1 MANYYTAEQLQNI
14 YGANIAATAAS
25 QALFNADNLA
35 PLSYEDIQSTAQA
48 PSVLPAQ
55 KQSLSGG
62 ISSLGLEPSNLG
74 LEPSNLGL
82 GPSNLGLGITG
93 TNFSGINPSVNVST
107 PMGDLNISLADVAT
121 SAAISAV
128 TGVPG
133 LGMVA
138 NAIGNAFGPSTG
150 TSFGVGEQT
159 GSGISSGQVAGYG
172 TTTGGPTGLGINAYG
187 QAVDPSAEATSETSA
202 SVAEAA
208 AQAQAEAQAAAT
220 ADAMGMGGEPGT
232 GEGPGEAGAAA
243 SAGMGMMAQGGL
255 VGAAG
260 GFADGGIMQLGGYSV
275 DQRPGAETSNFY
287 LRTPEQGIDFG
298 SFGGDKNLLNLTGNY
313 GESTSEVTP
322 EALGIPQEAIDYFRL
337 KNQKQESTD
346 YNVGIRAMFPDGVV
360 PDFMDRVL
368 RPEYVNASFG
378 QSESTFQNVQ
388 GDTFTNSDRRR
399 GIGGQGQILRGMFG
413 NDAPTVGVQYYEPD
427 KFDKQISGNVNFPV
441 GKGNLD
447 LSAVKFINEGR
458 DNSESFKAGFNY
470 PVGPGTISAEGEL
483 YRDQETGQD
492 ENRFGARFRV
502 PLN

>member
-14 YGANIAATAAS
+14 YGANIAAAAAS

-48 PSVLPAQ
+48 PSVSPAQ
-55 KQSLSGG
+55 DLSLSGG

-82 GPSNLGLGITG
+82 GITG
-93 TNFSGINPSVNVST
+93 INFSGINPSVDVST
-107 PMGDLNISLADVAT
+107 PMGNVNISLADVAT
-121 SAAISAV
+121 STAISAV

-138 NAIGNAFGPSTG
+138 NAIGDAFGPSTG

-159 GSGISSGQVAGYG
+159 GSGISSGQVSGYG
-172 TTTGGPTGLGINAYG
+172 TTTGGPTDLGINAYG
-187 QAVDPSAEATSETSA
+187 QAVDPNAEAVLGMEA
-202 SVAEAA
+202 DVEAA

-220 ADAMGMGGEPGT
+220 ADAMGYGGGDFDSDAPGAEMGGNEF
-232 GEGPGEAGAAA
+232 
-243 SAGMGMMAQGGL
+243 AQGGIL
-255 VGAAG
+255 
-260 GFADGGIMQLGGYSV
+260 QLGGYSANR
-275 DQRPGAETSNFY
+275 QGGAETSKFY

-313 GESTSEVTP
+313 GSSTSEVTP

-337 KNQKQESTD
+337 KNQEEKSTS

-360 PDFMDRVL
+360 PDFMDKVL
-368 RPEYVNASFG
+368 RPKSANASFG

-388 GDTFTNSDRRR
+388 GDTFTNSDRSR
-399 GIGGQGQILRGMFG
+399 GIGGQGQILRGMFR
-413 NDAPTVGVQYYEPD
+413 NDAPIVGFQYDEPN

-441 GKGNLD
+441 GKGNID
-447 LSAVKFINEGR
+447 LSAVKYINENR
-458 DNSESFKAGFNY
+458 DNSESFKAGANY
-470 PVGPGTISAEGEL
+470 PVGPGTISAEGEF
-483 YRDQETGQD
+483 YRDPETGQD

>member
-1 MANYYTAEQLQNI
+1 MANYYTAEQLLN
-14 YGANIAATAAS
+14 
-25 QALFNADNLA
+25 NLA

-62 ISSLGLEPSNLG
+62 ISSLG

-172 TTTGGPTGLGINAYG
+172 TTTGGPTDLGINAYG
-187 QAVDPSAEATSETSA
+187 QAVDPNAEAVTGLA
-202 SVAEAA
+202 ADVEAA
-208 AQAQAEAQAAAT
+208 AQAQAEASAAAT
-220 ADAMGMGGEPGT
+220 ADAMGGAPGDEMGGHEF
-232 GEGPGEAGAAA
+232 
-243 SAGMGMMAQGGL
+243 AQGGIL
-255 VGAAG
+255 
-260 GFADGGIMQLGGYSV
+260 QLGGYSANR
-275 DQRPGAETSNFY
+275 QGGAETSNFY

-322 EALGIPQEAIDYFRL
+322 QAMGIPQEAIEYFRL
-337 KNQKQESTD
+337 KNQEQKSTR

-413 NDAPTVGVQYYEPD
+413 NDAPTVGVQYYEPN

-458 DNSESFKAGFNY
+458 DNSESFKAGVNY
-470 PVGPGTISAEGEL
+470 PVGPGTISAEGEF
-483 YRDQETGQD
+483 YRDPETGQD

>member
-1 MANYYTAEQLQNI
+1 
-14 YGANIAATAAS
+14 
-25 QALFNADNLA
+25 
-35 PLSYEDIQSTAQA
+35 
-48 PSVLPAQ
+48 
-55 KQSLSGG
+55 
-62 ISSLGLEPSNLG
+62 
-74 LEPSNLGL
+74 
-82 GPSNLGLGITG
+82 
-93 TNFSGINPSVNVST
+93 
-107 PMGDLNISLADVAT
+107 MGDLNISLADVAT

-275 DQRPGAETSNFY
+275 DQQPGAETSNFY

-322 EALGIPQEAIDYFRL
+322 GGYGHSSRSHRL
-337 KNQKQESTD
+337 LSASRIKKNKNQPC

-360 PDFMDRVL
+360 PDFMDKVL

-413 NDAPTVGVQYYEPD
+413 NDAPTVGVQYYEPY

-458 DNSESFKAGFNY
+458 DNSESFKAGVNY
-470 PVGPGTISAEGEL
+470 PVGPGTISAEGEF
-483 YRDQETGQD
+483 YRDPETGQD

>member
-1 MANYYTAEQLQNI
+1 MADYYTAEQLQNI
-14 YGANIAATAAS
+14 YGANIAAEAAS

-107 PMGDLNISLADVAT
+107 PMGDVNISLADVAK

-172 TTTGGPTGLGINAYG
+172 TTTGGPTDLGINAYG

-208 AQAQAEAQAAAT
+208 AEAQAEAQAAAT

-232 GEGPGEAGAAA
+232 GEGPGEGGAAA

-255 VGAAG
+255 VGVDGSKEGAAG
-260 GFADGGIMQLGGYSV
+260 GFADGGILQLGGYSANR
-275 DQRPGAETSNFY
+275 QGGAETSKFY
-287 LRTPEQGIDFG
+287 LRTPDRGIPL
-298 SFGGDKNLLNLTGNY
+298 GDSVSVTGNY
-313 GESTSEVTP
+313 DRSTAEVTP
-322 EALGIPQEAIDYFRL
+322 QAMGIPQEAIEYFRL
-337 KNQKQESTD
+337 KNQEQKSTR

-360 PDFMDRVL
+360 PDFIDRVL
-368 RPEYVNASFG
+368 RPESANVSFG
-378 QSESTFQNVQ
+378 QSESEFQNVV
-388 GDTFTNSDRRR
+388 GDTFTDSDRRR
-399 GIGGQGQILRGMFG
+399 GIGAQGQILRGMFG
-413 NDAPTVGVQYYEPD
+413 DNAPTVTGQYFEPNRSD
-427 KFDKQISGNVNFPV
+427 RSFSGSVDIPMGNVLS
-441 GKGNLD
+441 GGNVSLYG
-447 LSAVKFINEGR
+447 SRGINEGR
-458 DNSESFKAGFNY
+458 PND
-470 PVGPGTISAEGEL
+470 T
-483 YRDQETGQD
+483 T
-492 ENRFGARFRV
+492 FGVQGKVNF
-502 PLN
+502 